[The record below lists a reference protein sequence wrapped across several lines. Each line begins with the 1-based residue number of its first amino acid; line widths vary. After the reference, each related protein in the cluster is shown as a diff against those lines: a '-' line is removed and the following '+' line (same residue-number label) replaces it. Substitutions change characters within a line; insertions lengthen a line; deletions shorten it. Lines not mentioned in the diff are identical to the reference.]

1 MPNTQQQQ
9 QQKTVVNK
17 TTRLLNRRNGTR
29 RESSIFHDNVLIM
42 FPALD
47 SILCYTRF
55 FFKCFTCVCALILC
69 AQCSCIVLCI
79 SIHCSMHTGCHL
91 CLLQFV
97 SRFFLYHHGTHT
109 HTHTKIHSTSF
120 PGHSPKNSMENL
132 DFSFVLPSLTFSF
145 LLSLCSFY
153 HNNFDRKK
161 RLPFFI
167 NVNHF
172 FFSVLTSYVIQTRK
186 R

>member
-1 MPNTQQQQ
+1 MLHSFFLQVFYVCMCSHFMCSMLMHCFMHFNS
-9 QQKTVVNK
+9 
-17 TTRLLNRRNGTR
+17 LLNAHRLSFVFAPIRFTFLPL
-29 RESSIFHDNVLIM
+29 SS
-42 FPALD
+42 
-47 SILCYTRF
+47 R
-55 FFKCFTCVCALILC
+55 
-69 AQCSCIVLCI
+69 
-79 SIHCSMHTGCHL
+79 
-91 CLLQFV
+91 
-97 SRFFLYHHGTHT
+97 HT
-109 HTHTKIHSTSF
+109 HTHTKIHSNSF

-172 FFSVLTSYVIQTRK
+172 FFSVLTSYI
-186 R
+186 